1 MPPVRARVR
10 FGWVSKK
17 YWYVLAR
24 VTVVAIPCR
33 RVLIVLEQGMPNNG
47 TKQISHDIIQEV
59 ISRDQNASLIST
71 ASLDT
76 CLPPLPCPTVP
87 LSFSHSPSSLLSAP
101 SPSTRC
107 PHATTSAARQTHL
120 ESRCPRQ
127 HPVSTQAY
135 FVVCHIWFPEN
146 AGEQGGAI
154 VDLARLTAVEG
165 NKLSRIGGAAPAENH
180 PAFIELDSGVL
191 ILRGVESQ

>member
-1 MPPVRARVR
+1 MSPKALRVPPVRARVR

-87 LSFSHSPSSLLSAP
+87 LSFSHSPSSLLSA
-101 SPSTRC
+101 R
-107 PHATTSAARQTHL
+107 
-120 ESRCPRQ
+120 
-127 HPVSTQAY
+127 
-135 FVVCHIWFPEN
+135 N
-146 AGEQGGAI
+146 
-154 VDLARLTAVEG
+154 D
-165 NKLSRIGGAAPAENH
+165 IGGQA
-180 PAFIELDSGVL
+180 DSSGISLPKTASSKHTSLFCCMSHMVPRER
-191 ILRGVESQ
+191 RGTRRRYR